1 MLEQTAGLSA
11 DGCDTPA
18 PPPVIIVATGLTSG
32 LGLETLK
39 QLIARDG
46 VFRIIIGS
54 RNISPTEQT
63 SQLLTLRSS
72 PRTSIEYLPLDLSS
86 PISVTA
92 FPKHVQDALQDS
104 PIDILLLCAGM
115 SAGERRE
122 IKLLESDLKVEETL
136 YVNVLSQV
144 LIVNRL
150 LRMMATTGRIS
161 IVNSARHLN
170 APNRYPGISPET
182 VDTELSSARWSA
194 GKAYDVSKLVEMHFM
209 FILQDRIK
217 RSSERGRTVVSVRPG
232 FIPETNLF
240 RNVPWYGKL
249 VLRWL
254 IYYLPICTSVK
265 TGGETTIR
273 SLFDLSLPSGAYL
286 SNGGIEQPA
295 AACSDIGLRAAWERW
310 LRDQGVWDGE

>member
-1 MLEQTAGLSA
+1 VSKAKCPQRRGSTIGGMLGAFSWLCRMSEQTAGLSA

-54 RNISPTEQT
+54 RNIPPTEQT

-92 FPKHVQDALQDS
+92 FPKHVQDGLQDS
-104 PIDILLLCAGM
+104 PIDVLLLCAGM

-122 IKLLESDLKVEETL
+122 IKLPESDLKVEETL
-136 YVNVLSQV
+136 YVNALSQV

-161 IVNSARHLN
+161 IVNSGRHLN
-170 APNRYPGISPET
+170 APKRMWIDYP
-182 VDTELSSARWSA
+182 
-194 GKAYDVSKLVEMHFM
+194 
-209 FILQDRIK
+209 
-217 RSSERGRTVVSVRPG
+217 VVNHWTQKESH
-232 FIPETNLF
+232 
-240 RNVPWYGKL
+240 
-249 VLRWL
+249 
-254 IYYLPICTSVK
+254 
-265 TGGETTIR
+265 TTI
-273 SLFDLSLPSGAYL
+273 
-286 SNGGIEQPA
+286 NCQ
-295 AACSDIGLRAAWERW
+295 DILVFPLKR
-310 LRDQGVWDGE
+310 LTPN